1 MKIYVGAPRAG
12 FEWAVPVDNDDNER
26 LSFDGVPKLDSWQ
39 PMEMESVREEGSEAP
54 SDFPWSLSSTL
65 LLKDRA
71 IDVLGPG
78 LGEFGELLPARF
90 SGSRLAVLNVVNVLD
105 ALDEEASEIARFES
119 GEIMMVESHVFRP
132 DRIPARAV
140 FKIPQAVYNGDI
152 FYTDEIVREFED
164 SGFTGLWFKAL
175 WDTERGSYGQRWDE
189 TVLEVDRLV

>member
-12 FEWAVPVDNDDNER
+12 FEWAIPVEDDDNER
-26 LSFDGVPKLDSWQ
+26 LSFAGVPKLDSW
-39 PMEMESVREEGSEAP
+39 PLMEMKSAREDGSKVP
-54 SDFPWSLSSTL
+54 SDFPWSLSATL

-78 LGEFGELLPARF
+78 LEEFGELLPARF
-90 SGSRLAVLNVVNVLD
+90 PDARLAVLNVLNVVD
-105 ALDEEASEIARFES
+105 ALDEESSEIARFES

-140 FKIPQAVYNGDI
+140 FKIPQAVYNGEI

-175 WDTERGSYGQRWDE
+175 WDTEGGSYGRRWDE